1 MRYLVSMPDDFSW
14 EGRPA
19 PKRAGGFVTSIGLN
33 NGPPPLAV
41 DPNKSAVASVRERH
55 GGAAGPQL
63 EVEVLGDK
71 PDRQRAPSGRIRLK
85 NG

>member
-1 MRYLVSMPDDFSW
+1 
-14 EGRPA
+14 
-19 PKRAGGFVTSIGLN
+19 
-33 NGPPPLAV
+33 V